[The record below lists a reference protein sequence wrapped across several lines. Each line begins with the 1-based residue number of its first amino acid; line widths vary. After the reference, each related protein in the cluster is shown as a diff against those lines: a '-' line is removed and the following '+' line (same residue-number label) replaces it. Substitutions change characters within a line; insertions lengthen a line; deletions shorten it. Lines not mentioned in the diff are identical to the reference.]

1 MTHDFFWS
9 TLRASDLLRGQ
20 NGKALVTVGPDSP
33 LSFAVVLML
42 VHGYSQIPVVD
53 PGGKPIGV
61 LDEVGVMQIL
71 TRTPEWLEKPTQW
84 VMGPSLPVVEESRGA
99 KEVVD
104 HLLGGWPAVLIQKGP
119 LLQGIV
125 TKSDLLHR
133 FVQVDAPEYV
143 I

>member
-1 MTHDFFWS
+1 
-9 TLRASDLLRGQ
+9 
-20 NGKALVTVGPDSP
+20 
-33 LSFAVVLML
+33 ML

-53 PGGKPIGV
+53 PAGKPMGV

-71 TRTPEWLEKPTQW
+71 TRTPEWLEKSTQW
-84 VMGPSLPVVEESRGA
+84 VMGLSLPVVEGNRGA
-99 KEVVD
+99 KEVLD
-104 HLLGGWPAVLIQKGP
+104 FLLGGWPAVLIQNGHG
-119 LLQGIV
+119 LQGIV

>member
-1 MTHDFFWS
+1 MPRDSFWS

-20 NGKALVTVGPDSP
+20 GNQTLVAVGPDSP

-53 PGGKPIGV
+53 GGEPIGV
-61 LDEVGVMQIL
+61 LDEVGVLQVL
-71 TRTPEWLEKPTQW
+71 TRTPEWLEKPTRW

-99 KEVVD
+99 QEVVGQI
-104 HLLGGWPAVLIQKGP
+104 LGGWPAVLIQGGGVI
-119 LLQGIV
+119 QGLV
-125 TKSDLLHR
+125 TKSDLLRR
-133 FVQVDAPEYV
+133 FVHVDAPEYV